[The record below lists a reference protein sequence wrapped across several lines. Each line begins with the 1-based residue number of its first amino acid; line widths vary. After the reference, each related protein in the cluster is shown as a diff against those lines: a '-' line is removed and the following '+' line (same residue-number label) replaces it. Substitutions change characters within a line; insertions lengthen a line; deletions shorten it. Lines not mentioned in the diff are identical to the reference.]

1 MSYSRSLQFR
11 KLVTPVLFAAALLVG
26 CSDDGNN
33 TTTTTSSSSSSSSS
47 SGGEGVISIA
57 DARALADG
65 ATATVEGYVTVA
77 PGTFNSANGDQG
89 FVIQD
94 ATGGVYVGIADL
106 LMFPLD
112 QKVRVTGKLSQVVQ
126 QTVLAT
132 TKADVSEVMGMTMN
146 VMPADTKTGDVNEQV
161 EGELIRVTGKVTQ
174 MVMDDS
180 PYGMKFYVDD
190 GSAEVQVFVHL
201 VAGNPVIDTS
211 MLAID
216 QMVTV
221 VGVGAQYETTY
232 EVAPR
237 KSEDLTK

>member
-1 MSYSRSLQFR
+1 MIYSLSRQSRNLA
-11 KLVTPVLFAAALLVG
+11 TSILFAVTLLVG
-26 CSDDGNN
+26 CGDGGNS
-33 TTTTTSSSSSSSSS
+33 TSTSSSSSSSSS
-47 SGGEGVISIA
+47 SGGGESAITIA
-57 DARALADG
+57 EARALADG
-65 ATATVEGYVTVA
+65 ATATVEGFVTVV

-94 ATGGVYVGIADL
+94 ATGGVYVGIAEL
-106 LMFPLD
+106 LTFPLD

-132 TKADVSEVMGMTMN
+132 TKADVSEVAGMTMS
-146 VMPADTKTGDVNEQV
+146 VVPADTKTGDVNEQV
-161 EGELIRVTGKVTQ
+161 EGELIRVTGKITQ
-174 MVMDDS
+174 AVMDDS

-201 VAGNPVIDTS
+201 VAGKPVIDTS

-237 KSEDLTK
+237 KAEDLTK

>member
-1 MSYSRSLQFR
+1 MIHSLSRQSSFLATSI
-11 KLVTPVLFAAALLVG
+11 VVAAAFLVG
-26 CSDDGNN
+26 CGDDGN
-33 TTTTTSSSSSSSSS
+33 TTTTSSSSSSSSS
-47 SGGEGVISIA
+47 SSGGESVMSIS

-65 ATATVEGYVTVA
+65 TSATVEGFVTVA

-89 FVIQD
+89 FMIQD

-106 LMFPLD
+106 LTFPLD

-132 TKADVSEVMGMTMN
+132 TKADVSEVAAMTMTM
-146 VMPADTKTGDVNEQV
+146 VPVDTKTGDVNEQV
-161 EGELIRVTGKVTQ
+161 EGKLIRVAGKVTQ

-201 VAGNPVIDTS
+201 VAGKPVIDTS

-237 KSEDLTK
+237 KADDLTK